1 MPKKKRSIDQ
11 LQIVSPCSTDW
22 NRMTGDE
29 KKRFCAEC
37 DKFVYDFAQMTRQ
50 QVEAIVSI
58 NRGRMCARITRK
70 PDGSLLTLETP
81 PVHPIAARRASP
93 VVNATLAVILGLNVP
108 GAALN
113 ADALTAQ
120 IVAHSDDYNE
130 SARAPYGGGEA
141 IIGGA
146 VFDQRGAVMPN
157 AVVKL
162 ISDAGVELK
171 TKTSAKGEFTFANV
185 PYGAYIMLVEAPGF
199 YTHVNSNV
207 IVDTPYDKGFE
218 VSLTAKQ
225 PSVPRVLS
233 GVISTGLPSSLLD
246 LYQES
251 ALIAIVQVGRSV
263 VAGTEQEASEKLA
276 KTELRISERLKGD
289 NGQQAL
295 PFYHWVN
302 ANYPPTYNQGDK
314 LLVFLRNRESD
325 DGKQLDGFESAG
337 WGNGVKKLDA
347 GPLDVYRQR
356 IEELTAIFQRGDPN
370 PSEIVEWLTRCVE
383 EPATREDGVS
393 KLTNILS
400 VAASQRHRMDI
411 IKSQLVNVEELTAQQ
426 ESDESDESDDEDAE
440 EQSSDSDM
448 TNWRRESLKLAAA
461 LTEDQKTR
469 MANALF
475 GISELSENDMDMV
488 SLIRELGD
496 ERLLPYLVS
505 QLRRVADREPRVAGS
520 LVREIAD
527 VVNDLDLNRLASD
540 YRDAARYVW
549 SEGEGEPDRQDSTQN
564 RDADRLAVAAQKRS
578 AMLKD
583 FLKLVDYKTQRKVS
597 DDVQP
602 GVR

>member
-1 MPKKKRSIDQ
+1 
-11 LQIVSPCSTDW
+11 
-22 NRMTGDE
+22 MTGDE

-50 QVEAIVSI
+50 QIEAIVSI

-81 PVHPIAARRASP
+81 PVHPVAARRASP

-113 ADALTAQ
+113 ADAYTAQ
-120 IVAHSDDYNE
+120 IVANSDDYNE
-130 SARAPYGGGEA
+130 SARTPHGGGEA
-141 IIGGA
+141 IIGGE
-146 VFDQRGAVMPN
+146 VFDQRGTVIPN

-199 YTHVNSNV
+199 YTYVNSNV

-218 VSLTAKQ
+218 VSLNAKQ
-225 PSVPRVLS
+225 PYMVLS
-233 GVISTGLPSSLLD
+233 GVIATGLHSSLLD

-251 ALIAIVQVGRSV
+251 DLIAIVQVGRSV
-263 VAGTEQEASEKLA
+263 VAGTEQEASERLV

-302 ANYPPTYNQGDK
+302 ANYPPPYKQGDK
-314 LLVFLRNRESD
+314 LLVLLRNRESD
-325 DGKQLDGFESAG
+325 DGKQLAGFESAG
-337 WGNGVKKLDA
+337 WGAGVKKLDDVA
-347 GPLDVYRQR
+347 LTVYRQR
-356 IEELTAIFQRGDPN
+356 IEELTAIFQRSDPN

-383 EPATREDGVS
+383 EPATRQEGVS
-393 KLTNILS
+393 NLTDILS
-400 VAASQRHRMDI
+400 EAASQRRSMDI
-411 IKSQLVNVEELTAQQ
+411 TKSQSVDVEELTAQQ
-426 ESDESDESDDEDAE
+426 ESDESNESDEEDTE
-440 EQSSDSDM
+440 EQSSDSGM
-448 TNWRRESLKLAAA
+448 ANWRRESLKLASA
-461 LTEDQKTR
+461 LTENQKTR
-469 MANALF
+469 MANTLF

-488 SLIRELGD
+488 SLIREFGD

-505 QLRRVADREPRVAGS
+505 QLRRMADREPRFAGS

-527 VVNDLDLNRLASD
+527 VVNDEDLNRLASD